1 MKNCT
6 LILVFLLFI
15 LTSFAG
21 TIEKTFHFNNYK
33 VNSIGTYQTVTF
45 NDTRLIGIPGEPS
58 LPYREV
64 VLLLP
69 PGESASSIEIIRENE
84 IIIPGSFELFPQ
96 QNSVPISLGNH
107 GKFLKKESIYS
118 LQRPYPSN
126 PGGRL
131 ETQYLNGFAIAL
143 STFTPMVYNPGLKTL
158 SYFEKVTIRVS
169 TKSDLK
175 SQNALSLITASES
188 AVKRVRAVVQN
199 PEMIDVY
206 PKKSA
211 GKADYNLL
219 VITPE
224 QFQNDYTDLLTFYAS
239 IKNITSQ
246 VQTTEYISANIS
258 GNDLQQKIRNY
269 IKQEYIN
276 NNIEYVLLGGGVQ
289 YIPYRGLYCLVISGL
304 DLVEDNDIPADIYY
318 SALDGEWN
326 DPALAGG
333 DIYKWGEPGE
343 EDLYPD
349 VAVGRWTFAN
359 TNELQ
364 NMVHKSWY
372 YQQYPVPG
380 ESNRPYLLG
389 EFMYPDP
396 ITWGGDYMELLIED
410 HNEWGYFTHGIPS
423 ADNDIT
429 KLYDNPSYSWTSYEL
444 IAGINQGKSFIHHL
458 GHSNVDYMMRMST
471 SDITNQNFSQ
481 IDGITHNYA
490 LIYTQGCICGA
501 FEQPNCIASKA
512 ISIEKFAVAGVFN
525 SREGWFNQGTN
536 DGPSQHLQREFVSA
550 LYNDTVANQ
559 IKEIGAT
566 HMMSKIKTAPWIGL
580 SSEFE
585 PGAQRWVHYDCN
597 VLGDPALT
605 IWTKEPNVGIPG
617 NPESVNFNVF
627 PNPCDGHFELTC
639 DLPSSNYIRITL
651 TNAVGKIVFS
661 SGYSSQNTGK
671 QTIMVSLPEL
681 EQGIYFCR
689 LENGSANGIK
699 KVIIIR

>member
-1 MKNCT
+1 MKHCT
-6 LILVFLLFI
+6 LILVFFLVF
-15 LTSFAG
+15 LTSFSG

-33 VNSIGTYQTVTF
+33 VNDIGAYQTVTF
-45 NDTRLIGIPGEPS
+45 NDTRLIGIPGEPV

-96 QNSVPISLGNH
+96 QNALPISLGNK
-107 GKFLKKESIYS
+107 GNFIKKESIYS
-118 LQRPYPSN
+118 LQSSYPSS

-131 ETQYLNGFAIAL
+131 DTQYLNGFAIAI
-143 STFTPMVYNPGLKTL
+143 STFTPMVYNPALKTL

-169 TKSDLK
+169 TKSSLK
-175 SQNALSLITASES
+175 SKKALSLLTASES
-188 AVKRVRAVVQN
+188 ALKRVKAVIQN
-199 PEMIDVY
+199 PEIIDAY

-211 GKADYNLL
+211 GMADYQLL
-219 VITPE
+219 VITPQ
-224 QFQNDYTDLLTFYAS
+224 QFQNDYTDLMTFY
-239 IKNITSQ
+239 TSKGILNQ
-246 VQTTEYISANIS
+246 VQTTEYINANIS

-269 IKQEYIN
+269 IKQEYTN
-276 NNIEYVLLGGGVQ
+276 NNIEYVLLGGDVQ
-289 YIPYRGLYCLVISGL
+289 YVPYRGLYCFVIS
-304 DLVEDNDIPADIYY
+304 DPNKEDFDIPADIYY

-326 DPALAGG
+326 DTTLVGG
-333 DIYKWGEPGE
+333 NVAYWGEPGE

-359 TNELQ
+359 ASELQ
-364 NMVHKSWY
+364 NMIHKSWY

-389 EFMYPDP
+389 EFLYADP
-396 ITWGGDYMELLIED
+396 ETYGGDYMDLLIDD
-410 HNEWGYFTHGIPS
+410 HNDHGYFTHGIPS
-423 ADNDIT
+423 ADNEIT
-429 KLYDNPSYSWTSYEL
+429 KLYDSHTYSWSSTEL

-458 GHSNVDYMMRMST
+458 GHSNVDYMMRLYT

-481 IDGITHNYA
+481 IDGIVHNYA

-501 FEQPNCIASKA
+501 FDQPNCVAEKA
-512 ISIEKFAVAGVFN
+512 ISIDNFAVAGIFN
-525 SREGWFNQGTN
+525 SRYGWFNQGTT
-536 DGPSQHLQREFVSA
+536 DGPSQHLEREFVSA

-597 VLGDPALT
+597 LLGDPALT
-605 IWTKEPNVGIPG
+605 IWTKEPNVGISE
-617 NPESVNFNVF
+617 NSELVNFSIF
-627 PNPCDGHFELTC
+627 PNPCNDHFELSYY
-639 DLPSSNYIRITL
+639 LPVATTVRITL
-651 TNAVGKIVFS
+651 INAFGKTILS
-661 SGYSSQNTGK
+661 SDYPSQNQGI
-671 QTIMVSLPEL
+671 QTLTFSLPEL
-681 EQGIYFCR
+681 GQGIYYCR
-689 LENGSANGIK
+689 VENGSFTCIK
-699 KVIIIR
+699 KIIIIH